1 MSMQSISTMANQ
13 RLSTPG
19 FSLSSPTLGE
29 AANCR
34 ILKQIQQFLALLL
47 IMGMAGGALA
57 DAEDEHG
64 LKHTQMH
71 SAPAYV
77 CPMHPQ
83 ETSHQ
88 PGSCAICGMFLVK
101 ATEESG
107 APDAAPAMSDHKMMM
122 NEQPA
127 PEHKGMAMNS
137 GITPDKPEHTQV
149 ETAEEHARKH
159 LDPNYVCPMH
169 PQIVSGKPG
178 SCPICGMDLVP
189 VAAAQSGN
197 ESLPPVSV
205 RPEIIQQLG
214 VRSARVQKRTLLH
227 RLDTLGYVGYDRD
240 RLVKVYAPSEGFIE
254 NLTVS
259 SEGERVKK
267 GQLLFG
273 IKTPLISAYYDKTFA
288 QDASIISVLNV
299 LEGDFVR
306 AETPV
311 LTLASLS
318 TVWVL
323 ADVFE
328 NDAVRVTEGLHAEV
342 RLPSVP
348 SRVWEGKV
356 DYIYPNLDPETRTLK
371 VRMRF
376 DNPDELLKPNM
387 YTEISIH
394 TPPRHNVLAI
404 PREALIETGR
414 QQRVIVALGEGRF
427 QPREVTIGEERG
439 EWVEITSGLKE
450 NEQVVVSGQFL
461 IDSESNLHASLSRL
475 AQPKLP

>member
-1 MSMQSISTMANQ
+1 MASQ
-13 RLSTPG
+13 RPSTPG
-19 FSLSSPTLGE
+19 FSLSPPPLGE
-29 AANCR
+29 AANYR
-34 ILKQIQQFLALLL
+34 ILKQIQQLLALLL

-57 DAEDEHG
+57 DAEDEHAA
-64 LKHTQMH
+64 KQAQMH
-71 SAPAYV
+71 STPAYV

-101 ATEESG
+101 ATEESV
-107 APDAAPAMSDHKMMM
+107 APEATPAMSDHKMMM

-127 PEHKGMAMNS
+127 VQPTPEHEGMAMKS
-137 GITPDKPEHTQV
+137 GVTLNKPEHTQV
-149 ETAEEHARKH
+149 ESAEEHARKH

-178 SCPICGMDLVP
+178 SCPICGMNLVP
-189 VAAAQSGN
+189 VAAAQSVN
-197 ESLPPVSV
+197 ESLPPVSI

-214 VRSARVQKRTLLH
+214 VRSASVQKRTLSH
-227 RLDTLGYVGYDRD
+227 RLETLGYVGYDRD

-254 NLTVS
+254 NLSVS

-288 QDASIISVLNV
+288 QDAGIISVLNV

-328 NDAVRVTEGLHAEV
+328 NDAVRVTEGLHADV
-342 RLPSVP
+342 RLPSLP

-414 QQRVIVALGEGRF
+414 QQRVIVALGDGRF

-439 EWVEITSGLKE
+439 EWVEITNGLEE

-475 AQPKLP
+475 GLPKLP

>member
-1 MSMQSISTMANQ
+1 
-13 RLSTPG
+13 
-19 FSLSSPTLGE
+19 
-29 AANCR
+29 
-34 ILKQIQQFLALLL
+34 
-47 IMGMAGGALA
+47 
-57 DAEDEHG
+57 
-64 LKHTQMH
+64 
-71 SAPAYV
+71 
-77 CPMHPQ
+77 
-83 ETSHQ
+83 
-88 PGSCAICGMFLVK
+88 
-101 ATEESG
+101 
-107 APDAAPAMSDHKMMM
+107 
-122 NEQPA
+122 
-127 PEHKGMAMNS
+127 MNS
-137 GITPDKPEHTQV
+137 GITPDKPEHTQA

-189 VAAAQSGN
+189 VAAAQSVN
-197 ESLPPVSV
+197 EGLPPVSV

-214 VRSARVQKRTLLH
+214 VRSASVQKRTLLH

-288 QDASIISVLNV
+288 QDAGIISVLNV

-348 SRVWEGKV
+348 SRVWKGKV

-439 EWVEITSGLKE
+439 EWVEITNGLKE

-475 AQPKLP
+475 ALPKLP